1 MIWVNR
7 CTYGTHRRTLMSR
20 VESFDTAPVLTAGDA
35 VSIEICGEQHLF
47 DCLSEHPKY
56 VSVGEMVSEHLLTA
70 GAPPPPLAHAV
81 LLSEIFV
88 PNLAFNLCCL
98 DFPAKLD

>member
-7 CTYGTHRRTLMSR
+7 CTYGTHRRTLSR
-20 VESFDTAPVLTAGDA
+20 VESFDTTPVLTAVGA
-35 VSIEICGEQHLF
+35 VSIKICGEQRLF
-47 DCLSEHPKY
+47 NCFSEHPKY
-56 VSVGEMVSEHLLTA
+56 VSVSGMISEHLLTA
-70 GAPPPPLAHAV
+70 GAPLPFARAV

-88 PNLAFNLCCL
+88 PNLAFNLCCP